1 MGIVYKIKDK
11 KLNDRIKALK
21 VIHPGLTSS
30 ELALQRCRQEVDIS
44 QDLYHPNIVRVC
56 DLSDHNGMEY
66 FTMEWVE
73 GPSLRDILTERKKEN
88 KPLTLEEAFPI
99 ISQLCEALA
108 YAHQNTVH
116 RDIKPENILIS
127 SHNALKLTDFGI
139 AKMLTPSQFMTT
151 SVAMGTPY
159 YMAPEQKGD
168 DAHVDHRADIYAVGV
183 ILFELLTLEN
193 TIRPYSPSEIN
204 SSLPEEVDL
213 IFKKAMAIKP
223 DQRYQ
228 SAKEFF
234 EAMKQSV
241 TGKKLEIPI
250 QNEFVEPRRASLGRV
265 FEEASYSGTGEV
277 KGKYLSQLLIKRPD
291 LRPIARYIGENL
303 ADNYVKGLNG
313 QYAYRLGRGVEV
325 ATLSKKED
333 FLRIINELVTDR
345 VKNGDA
351 TRYTIPGLE
360 GAQRALILGLW
371 SSRELNVKS
380 NGITDI
386 GGRKARVYGNQSYMP
401 PVSLNR

>member
-1 MGIVYKIKDK
+1 
-11 KLNDRIKALK
+11 
-21 VIHPGLTSS
+21 
-30 ELALQRCRQEVDIS
+30 
-44 QDLYHPNIVRVC
+44 
-56 DLSDHNGMEY
+56 MEY